1 MPQESPA
8 PINFLTFGETLIQR
22 SADYIG
28 PYDADGGYTMHVAGA
43 ESNAALNLVRLLPNR
58 VRATW
63 VSRLGADPEGEMILA
78 ALRPRVQVA
87 APRVVGQKT
96 GIQLLNHLG
105 GGEVSRRYRR
115 AGSAA
120 SRLTALEVVP
130 LLDGCDLL
138 HVTGITPA
146 LSAACRDAMMV
157 VLREARGRGVPVSM
171 DVNYREALWSA
182 DEARA
187 AFDEM
192 RPYATLF
199 KVGRDEAETVWGG
212 GLSAREWASAFREG
226 DTEIAVVTDADRGA
240 VAFDGHNF
248 ITHAGFAVDV
258 VNPVGAGDAFVAG
271 FLAGILE
278 RRSLAE
284 VAEMDAER
292 RANILRR
299 ALRLANACGAMVC
312 SEHGDTEPMP
322 DMKRALAF
330 AGMS

>member
-1 MPQESPA
+1 MPQETA
-8 PINFLTFGETLIQR
+8 PVNFLTFGETLIQR
-22 SADYIG
+22 NADYIG

-43 ESNAALNLVRLLPNR
+43 ESNVALDLARLLPGR

-63 VSRLGADPEGEMILA
+63 VSRLGSDPEGEMILA
-78 ALRPRVQVA
+78 ALRPRIKVV

-96 GIQLLNHLG
+96 GVQLLNHLG

-130 LLDGCDLL
+130 LLDGCDIL

-146 LSAACRDAMMV
+146 LSDACREAMME
-157 VLREARGRGVPVSM
+157 VLRAARGRGVPVSV
-171 DVNYREALWSA
+171 DANYREALWSA

-187 AFDEM
+187 VFDEM
-192 RPYATLF
+192 RPYAALF

-212 GLSAREWASAFREG
+212 GMSARERARALREG
-226 DTEIAVVTDADRGA
+226 DAQITVVTDAENGA
-240 VAFDGHNF
+240 VAFDGHNL
-248 ITHAGFAVDV
+248 ISHAGFAVDV
-258 VNPVGAGDAFVAG
+258 VDPVGAGDAFVAG
-271 FLAGILE
+271 FLAVILE
-278 RRSLAE
+278 RHTLAE
-284 VAEMDAER
+284 LAAMDAER

-299 ALRLANACGAMVC
+299 AVRLANACGALVC

-322 DMKRALAF
+322 DMRRALAF
-330 AGMS
+330 AGMG

>member
-1 MPQESPA
+1 MTKETSPV
-8 PINFLTFGETLIQR
+8 NFLTFGETLIQR
-22 SADYIG
+22 NADYIG

-43 ESNAALNLVRLLPNR
+43 ESNVALDLVRLLPGR
-58 VRATW
+58 VRAAW
-63 VSRLGADPEGEMILA
+63 VSRLGSDPEGEMILA
-78 ALRPRVQVA
+78 ALRPRVNVI

-96 GIQLLNHLG
+96 GVQLLNHLG

-146 LSAACRDAMMV
+146 LSDSCRDAMAE
-157 VLREARGRGVPVSM
+157 VLRAARGRGVPVSV
-171 DVNYREALWSA
+171 DANYREALWSA

-192 RPYATLF
+192 RPYAALF

-212 GLSAREWASAFREG
+212 GLSAREWARALREG
-226 DTEIAVVTDADRGA
+226 DSQITVVTDAERGA

-248 ITHAGFAVDV
+248 ISHAGFAVDV
-258 VNPVGAGDAFVAG
+258 VDPVGAGDAFVAG
-271 FLAGILE
+271 FLAAILE
-278 RRSLAE
+278 RHTLAE
-284 VAEMDAER
+284 LAAMDAER
-292 RANILRR
+292 RADILRR
-299 ALRLANACGAMVC
+299 AVRLANACGALVC
-312 SEHGDTEPMP
+312 SERGDTEPMP
-322 DMKRALAF
+322 DMNRALAF
-330 AGMS
+330 AGMD